1 MMIYNSNNNLS
12 VLSKFICIYFMFI
25 TSVYSED
32 RLSKQKINDMIY
44 EYIMEN
50 PEVILE
56 SVDKLRKKMQEN
68 SNIDENYLK
77 ENFLKLANDPSIPYM
92 GSEKPKVIIIE
103 FFDYNCG
110 YCKKSMD
117 AVTELL
123 RTEYDLKISFRDY
136 PILSPSSRVAAKAA
150 LAAKEQGKYFIF
162 HSALMNMQGNLN
174 DKKIYSLASKL
185 DIDIKK
191 LKIDMQKASIEKI
204 IEKNE
209 ILAKKLNIRG
219 TPTFIINGKLYA
231 GALELN
237 KLRQIIN
244 NSIKEE

>member
-1 MMIYNSNNNLS
+1 MTFLMVSFVAITPAVSESLS
-12 VLSKFICIYFMFI
+12 EKEIKKLALEAI
-25 TSVYSED
+25 
-32 RLSKQKINDMIY
+32 L
-44 EYIMEN
+44 EN
-50 PEVILE
+50 PQIVMDAVNLLRERDEANKE
-56 SVDKLRKKMQEN
+56 SLKKQ
-68 SNIDENYLK
+68 SYLDNK
-77 ENFLKLANDPSIPYM
+77 ELLSSDPNAPTYGNPNADITI
-92 GSEKPKVIIIE
+92 VE

-150 LAAKEQGKYFIF
+150 LAAKEQGKYFVF

-191 LKIDMQKASIEKI
+191 LKIDMQKASIEKV

-209 ILAKKLNIRG
+209 ILAKKLDIRG

-244 NSIKEE
+244 NSLKKE

>member
-1 MMIYNSNNNLS
+1 MGYNSKKNLS
-12 VLSKFICIYFMFI
+12 VLIKIICTYFILVTCVF
-25 TSVYSED
+25 SED
-32 RLSKQKINDMIY
+32 KLSKQKINELIY

-56 SVDKLRKKMQEN
+56 SVDKLRKKMEEN
-68 SNIDENYLK
+68 SSLDENYLS

-174 DKKIYSLASKL
+174 DENIYTLASNL
-185 DIDIKK
+185 GIDVKK
-191 LKIDMQKASIEKI
+191 LKIDMQNTAIAQI

-209 ILAKKLNIRG
+209 ILAKKLDIRG

-231 GALELN
+231 GALDL
-237 KLRQIIN
+237 KQLRQIIN
-244 NSIKEE
+244 KSLKEG